1 QMYALPIYDLIKVIT
16 TSPEMENLITTN
28 IQQTEHGNYLA
39 IEPQVQ
45 EKIIKN
51 IAKEGEEASLQ
62 NEQLVVL
69 CSPTI
74 RMYVK
79 QLLERNLPH
88 VAVFSYS
95 VLDSDVK
102 LICDRVV
109 NVECRY
115 DK

>member
-1 QMYALPIYDLIKVIT
+1 RLANSTKKTRNTDLKAQYLRQSLSSKITKQYTDDHDLIKVIT
-16 TSPEMENLITTN
+16 TSPEMENLITSN

-51 IAKEGEEASLQ
+51 IAKEVEKASLQ

-74 RMYVK
+74 RMYV
-79 QLLERNLPH
+79 
-88 VAVFSYS
+88 
-95 VLDSDVK
+95 
-102 LICDRVV
+102 
-109 NVECRY
+109 
-115 DK
+115 